1 MKKVLV
7 VLPLVVMLSACGTF
21 KYGGQV
27 EIDTK
32 PSFGGGGH
40 GSEVKYPSWYTDKNT
55 DGALYAVA
63 SEYSNDFQM
72 AVDKAT
78 LSAKRELASNFS
90 SHVSAMMKDF
100 ANELGEDGT
109 VVRELDRTTKMMV
122 NKVNLVGVQ
131 RTEFKVQHE
140 NKGYRA
146 FVKLRYAT
154 DDTNRLLLSEIKRN
168 RQLEAK
174 VNSTKAFKELERE
187 VNGTPLSPIPRV
199 DTAKVTEGVDVRP
212 VE

>member
-1 MKKVLV
+1 
-7 VLPLVVMLSACGTF
+7 
-21 KYGGQV
+21 
-27 EIDTK
+27 
-32 PSFGGGGH
+32 
-40 GSEVKYPSWYTDKNT
+40 
-55 DGALYAVA
+55 
-63 SEYSNDFQM
+63 M

-109 VVRELDRTTKMMV
+109 VVRELDRTTKMVV

-131 RTEFKVQHE
+131 RTQFKVQYE

-154 DDTNRLLLSEIKRN
+154 DDTNKLLLSEIKRN
-168 RQLEAK
+168 RQLDAK

-187 VNGTPLSPIPRV
+187 VNGRPSTNTV
-199 DTAKVTEGVDVRP
+199 ETAKVTEGGVDVRP